1 MKLQWDNNRTNLTKL
16 VAFHCYC
23 ILCLITSQSSR
34 LPSPWASCHPP
45 WRWHRR
51 SGAPREWIVP
61 PRLMLCRWPQQR
73 SETDMGTSAKSWVFQ
88 GFLAM
93 YSPICERISGHPQK
107 SETYEIE
114 WEGMRCTA
122 QLKTH
127 GKITQ
132 PVVGVGIL
140 SSWPQTSP
148 KGGLPM
154 GSTQGV

>member
-1 MKLQWDNNRTNLTKL
+1 
-16 VAFHCYC
+16 
-23 ILCLITSQSSR
+23 
-34 LPSPWASCHPP
+34 
-45 WRWHRR
+45 
-51 SGAPREWIVP
+51 
-61 PRLMLCRWPQQR
+61 
-73 SETDMGTSAKSWVFQ
+73 MGTSAKSWVFQ

-140 SSWPQTSP
+140 SS
-148 KGGLPM
+148 
-154 GSTQGV
+154 